1 MDYTDLLNRA
11 TWHPL
16 SRFGYTHHFFTI
28 DGEVVIYTWITL
40 IFLFIIL
47 LATRYALSKK
57 EGIVRFLALKYI
69 DNFKQLNEQ
78 AFEEF
83 HPHHFY
89 FITTVFT
96 YILIC
101 NTIVLIPWLEEPTK
115 DLNTTLALGIICF
128 VYTQYYAIKA
138 HGVGVYLKE
147 YFSPIFVMFPLH
159 VVGKLATVISMSFRL
174 FGNIYG
180 GATISAIFL
189 NLVKGSLTMKTLSVL
204 SGIRFITYFALEMP
218 ISIIILLFFGLFE
231 GFIQAFVFSTLALT
245 YLSMAIKV
253 EHEDTI

>member
-16 SRFGYTHHFFTI
+16 SRFGYTHRFFTI

-40 IFLFIIL
+40 LFLFAIL
-47 LATRYALSKK
+47 LGTRYALSKK
-57 EGIVRFLALKYI
+57 DGIVRFLALKYI
-69 DNFKQLNEQ
+69 ENFKQLNEQ
-78 AFEEF
+78 AFDAF
-83 HPHHFY
+83 YPHHFY
-89 FITTVFT
+89 FVTAIFT

-101 NTIVLIPWLEEPTK
+101 NIIVLVPWLEEPTK

-128 VYTQYYAIKA
+128 IYIQYYAIKA
-138 HGVGVYLKE
+138 HGFIEYIKE
-147 YFSPIFVMFPLH
+147 YFTPLFVMFPLH
-159 VVGKLATVISMSFRL
+159 VVGKVATVISMSFRL

-189 NLVKGSLTMKTLSVL
+189 NLVKGSLAVKTLSLL
-204 SGIRFITYFALEMP
+204 SGVKLITYFALEIP

-231 GFIQAFVFSTLALT
+231 GCIQAFVFSTLALT
-245 YLSMAIKV
+245 YLSMAVKV
-253 EHEDTI
+253 EHEEPL